1 MRAQSIRGRMAL
13 DGLYVPV
20 TAPWYA
26 AFCAELLSFPA
37 GKHDDQVD
45 ALGLIGQ
52 LLDKMTPGR
61 APTPR
66 SDPQRDGYAEMS
78 EKWDERLDPKLL

>member
-1 MRAQSIRGRMAL
+1 MAPRMFWKMIRTRSGC
-13 DGLYVPV
+13 
-20 TAPWYA
+20 TWHA